1 VTNDPI
7 EEKLYFS
14 VIGAFYEVYNFL
26 GFGFIET
33 HYVRALDWEL
43 RERGHDV
50 GREVAIRVQY
60 KHLDLGFVRLDMV
73 VDGRLIVEVKSTKT
87 LAPYASRQIYNYLR
101 ASDLE
106 LGLLLHFGGKPEF
119 NKVFC
124 RRHPKI
130 IPRMLIHSEH
140 EENRQAEN
148 PWGPAT
154 PATNP

>member
-1 VTNDPI
+1 MTNTEI

-26 GFGFIET
+26 GFGFLET
-33 HYVRALDWEL
+33 HYVRALEWEL

-50 GREVAIRVQY
+50 SREVGIPIRY
-60 KHLDLGFVRLDMV
+60 KHLDLGFVRLDII
-73 VDGRLIVEVKSTKT
+73 VDGRLVVEAKSTEL

-119 NKVFC
+119 HKVFC
-124 RRHPKI
+124 RRHQKI

-140 EENRQAEN
+140 GQNRQAEN
-148 PWGPAT
+148 P
-154 PATNP
+154 